1 MQPNP
6 IMIAPYPIYATAPL
20 INFYF
25 DFEIDFD
32 PFLWM
37 DHIFLEIYQKWWN
50 FEIFLLEQQYHF
62 PIV

>member
-1 MQPNP
+1 MFAKPKDKNSFFLMQPNP

-32 PFLWM
+32 PFL
-37 DHIFLEIYQKWWN
+37 
-50 FEIFLLEQQYHF
+50 
-62 PIV
+62 